1 MVTKSAVIGIDM
13 GASVSQV
20 AYVGKGIVDI
30 VQNEVSNRS
39 TPSLVGYT
47 DRERL
52 LGDLALSQ
60 IRSNAKSTCRNFK
73 HLIGRKAAHA
83 EVQVEHFWSTSPVAD
98 SEAGYVGY
106 DVSFKGESRVFTATE
121 VTAMFLTKLKEI
133 TEKWCQA
140 KVADAVIGV
149 PSVFTDIHRQ
159 ALLDA
164 AKIAGISVLRIMN
177 EHTATA
183 LAYGIYRSNDFDP
196 EKPLTVAF
204 CSMGHSIFSVSI
216 VQFIKGRLT
225 VLCERS
231 DKVGGRDMDECLMR
245 EFGAQFK
252 KKVGCDPFSNKKA
265 TFKLEDAVGKTKKV
279 LSSNYEAQ
287 VNVECLMEDEDF
299 ASNMNRDDF
308 ERMCQPMMD
317 KVRAVIEGIK
327 STMSVTV
334 EDIDSV
340 EMVGGATRT
349 PWLKNMCT
357 ECFGGKE
364 LSFTMNAEES
374 VARGCALQAAILSP
388 LFKVREFKVED
399 STPHGISVG
408 WKGTSS
414 DAAAAAAE
422 DAAADEE
429 GEKMLA
435 AEGEY
440 KTATVFP
447 AGSMMNL
454 VKMLTFYRKD
464 PFDITVEYVDPSL
477 LAQGTPKE
485 LGVYRIELP
494 PQAEVKKVKV
504 KAKLTVH
511 GTFVIDSAQLIEE
524 EEYEESVKEKRE
536 LPPDEPKP
544 EAEAEAKPEGEGEA
558 AAEGDAKK
566 EPEKKEPEKK
576 YEWVE
581 VKKMKKRT
589 KRTDLAITITG
600 KPGLSNQDIQKL
612 MDQETSMAAEMREI
626 IETDEKRNDL
636 ESYFFNMRDKISES
650 GEYGKFIASA
660 DRDKFNQ
667 DLTAAEDWLYDNMEG
682 TKTQFVEKLD
692 ELKGVGDAVAWRF
705 KEAGMRDEWIA
716 AVAGTIQNYRSAAEN
731 PGEKYGHIAPEKLAK
746 ISTSCE
752 ELEKWLSDMKAKQA
766 TMEKHERPVLICAE
780 MEKKNQELA
789 KMADDILKEPKP
801 APPKEEKKEEPK
813 EEAKEEA
820 KKDEEP
826 KAAPEPADGPQNMD
840 VD

>member
-39 TPSLVGYT
+39 TPTLTGYT
-47 DRERL
+47 DRERM
-52 LGDLALSQ
+52 LGDMALSQ
-60 IRSNAKSTCRNFK
+60 IRSNSKNTCRNFK
-73 HLIGRKAAHA
+73 HLIGRKAEHPD
-83 EVQVEHFWSTSPVAD
+83 VQAEHFWSTSPIAN
-98 SEAGYVGY
+98 SEAGYCGY
-106 DVSFKGESRVFTATE
+106 DVTYKGESRVITATE

-133 TEKWCQA
+133 TEQWCQA

-164 AKIAGISVLRIMN
+164 AKIANISVLRIMN

-183 LAYGIYRSNDFDP
+183 LAYGIYRTNDFDA

-225 VLCERS
+225 VLCEKS

-252 KKVGCDPFSNKKA
+252 KKIGCDPLTNKKA
-265 TFKLEDAVGKTKKV
+265 SFKLEDAVTKTKKV
-279 LSSNYEAQ
+279 LSANFEAG

-317 KVRAVIEGIK
+317 RVRAVIEGVK
-327 STMSVTV
+327 SAMGVPV
-334 EDIDSV
+334 EEVDSV
-340 EMVGGATRT
+340 EMVGGATRV

-399 STPHGISVG
+399 STPYGISVG
-408 WKGTSS
+408 WKGSS
-414 DAAAAAAE
+414 ADAAAAVGEEAAG
-422 DAAADEE
+422 DEE
-429 GEKMLA
+429 GERMA
-435 AEGEY
+435 GGEGEY

-454 VKMLTFYRKD
+454 VKMLTFYRKE

-511 GTFVIDSAQLIEE
+511 GTFVIDSAQLVEE
-524 EEYEESVKEKRE
+524 EEYEETVKEKRE

-544 EAEAEAKPEGEGEA
+544 EAEAEAKKEGEGEA
-558 AAEGDAKK
+558 AAPAEGEAKK
-566 EPEKKEPEKK
+566 EEKKEPEKK

-589 KRTDLAITITG
+589 KRTDLAINISG
-600 KPGLSNQDIQKL
+600 KPGLDVKDIQKL
-612 MDQETSMAAEMREI
+612 MDAETAMQAEMKEI

-636 ESYFFNMRDKISES
+636 ESYFFNMRDKITES
-650 GEYGKFIASA
+650 GEYGKFISNA

-692 ELKGVGDAVAWRF
+692 ELKGVGDAVQWRF
-705 KEAGMRDEWIA
+705 KESGMREEWIA
-716 AVAGTIQNYRSAAEN
+716 AVAGTIMNYRSAAEN
-731 PGEKYGHIAPEKLAK
+731 PGEKYGHIAPEKLSK
-746 ISTSCE
+746 ISTSCG

-766 TMEKHERPVLICAE
+766 KMDNHERPVLICAE

-813 EEAKEEA
+813 EEAKKEE
-820 KKDEEP
+820 ES

>member
-13 GASVSQV
+13 GSSASKV
-20 AYVGKGIVDI
+20 AYVGKGIVDM

-39 TPSLVGYT
+39 TPTIVGYT

-52 LGDLALSQ
+52 LGDTALSQ
-60 IRSNAKSTCRNFK
+60 IRSNSKNSCRNFK
-73 HLIGRKAAHA
+73 HLLGRKAEHA
-83 EVQVEHFWSTSPVAD
+83 DVQVENFWSTSPLANAD
-98 SEAGYVGY
+98 SGFVGY
-106 DVSFKGESRVFTATE
+106 DVSYKGEKRVFSATE
-121 VTAMFLTKLKEI
+121 VTSMFLTKLKEI

-196 EKPLTVAF
+196 EKPMTVVF
-204 CSMGHSIFSVSI
+204 CSMGHSIFSVSV
-216 VQFIKGRLT
+216 VQFIKGKLT

-231 DKVGGRDMDECLMR
+231 DKVGGREMDECLMR

-252 KKVGCDPFSNKKA
+252 KKFGCDPLSQKKPA
-265 TFKLEDAVGKTKKV
+265 YKLEDAVTKTKKI
-279 LSSNYEAQ
+279 LSANAEAG

-308 ERMCQPMMD
+308 EKMCQPMMD
-317 KVRAVIEGIK
+317 RVRTVLEHVREVCGIP
-327 STMSVTV
+327 M
-334 EDIDSV
+334 EEIDSV
-340 EMVGGATRT
+340 EMVGGATRV
-349 PWLKNMCT
+349 PWLKAMCSKT
-357 ECFGGKE
+357 FGSKE

-399 STPHGISVG
+399 STPYGISVG
-408 WKGTSS
+408 WKGSS
-414 DAAAAAAE
+414 ADAAAAAE
-422 DAAADEE
+422 DAGDEE
-429 GEKMLA
+429 GDQRMGG

-464 PFDITVEYVDPSL
+464 AFDVTAEYVDPSL
-477 LAQGTPKE
+477 LAPGTPKE

-494 PQAEVKKVKV
+494 AQSEPKKVKV

-511 GTFVIDSAQLIEE
+511 GTFVIDSAQLVEE

-536 LPPDEPKP
+536 LPAEEPKP
-544 EAEAEAKPEGEGEA
+544 EAEAEAKKEGEGEA
-558 AAEGDAKK
+558 AAEGEAKK
-566 EPEKKEPEKK
+566 EEKKEDKK
-576 YEWVE
+576 YEWVD

-589 KRTDLAITITG
+589 KRTDLAISISG
-600 KPGLSNQDIQKL
+600 KPGLLDKDIQTL
-612 MDQETSMAAEMREI
+612 MDQETAMQTEMREI

-636 ESYFFNMRDKISES
+636 ESYIFNMRDKITES
-650 GEYGKFIASA
+650 GEYGQYISSA
-660 DRDKFNQ
+660 DRDKFNS
-667 DLTAAEDWLYDNMEG
+667 DLTKAEDWLYDNMEG
-682 TKTQFVEKLD
+682 SKAQFIEKLD
-692 ELKGVGDAVAWRF
+692 ELKSVGDAVQWRF

-716 AVAGTIQNYRSAAEN
+716 AVAGTIGNYRAAAEN
-731 PGEKYGHIAPEKLAK
+731 PGEKYGHIAGEKLAK
-746 ISTSCE
+746 IVSSCG
-752 ELEKWLSDMKAKQA
+752 ELEKWLADMKTKQA
-766 TMEKHERPVLICAE
+766 KMEKYERPALICAE

-789 KMADDILKEPKP
+789 KMSDDILKEPKP

-813 EEAKEEA
+813 DEA
-820 KKDEEP
+820 KKEED
-826 KAAPEPADGPQNMD
+826 KATPDPADGPQNMD